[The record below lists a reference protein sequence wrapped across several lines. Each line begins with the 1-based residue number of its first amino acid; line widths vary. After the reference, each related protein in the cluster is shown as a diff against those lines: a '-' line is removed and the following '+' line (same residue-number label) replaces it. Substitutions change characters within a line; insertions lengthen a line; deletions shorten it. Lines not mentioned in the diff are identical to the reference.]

1 MFWLSPPVS
10 WRGLRR
16 LRAASFFPSDGKETN
31 GPGHPLLPLR
41 GNSPRGSPGDAAD
54 GHFVPIGPPPYPLCR
69 FATSPPDRG
78 SRPPDPHYGGY
89 PLEQAESFRRA
100 KSEWVSE
107 FPPGHFVVADFVSL
121 ASPGPG
127 KARSLH
133 RSSSPTQ
140 TRFAGL
146 CVGGRLRRPVGRKI
160 SNGAVPQ
167 LRLGGPNQRPRVG
180 FRRRGGCPHPPA
192 SKCSDWRVGAAT
204 WGRPSPAFPP
214 QGGRTIPP
222 IRGKCPEGT
231 KGVGGPEGPD
241 EGAVIR
247 RG

>member
-1 MFWLSPPVS
+1 MAQATLSCPFGAIHLEDRRGTAQNGHSVS
-10 WRGLRR
+10 IF
-16 LRAASFFPSDGKETN
+16 AHPIPFVASR
-31 GPGHPLLPLR
+31 HLPLT
-41 GNSPRGSPGDAAD
+41 GGVGPRTPIYGS
-54 GHFVPIGPPPYPLCR
+54 
-69 FATSPPDRG
+69 
-78 SRPPDPHYGGY
+78 Y

-167 LRLGGPNQRPRVG
+167 LRLGGPNQRPGVG
-180 FRRRGGCPHPPA
+180 FHRRGGCPHPPA

-214 QGGRTIPP
+214 QGGRW
-222 IRGKCPEGT
+222 
-231 KGVGGPEGPD
+231 PEGPD